1 MLAVKQESYVPFAED
16 VANDILSNYSSEF
29 DYMDWSSLSEGD
41 IVEAF
46 NQIVG
51 VIATFKA
58 DKNLTIAQNR
68 SERLSD
74 IETCIHG
81 FLKAWAVNEG
91 YSK

>member
-1 MLAVKQESYVPFAED
+1 MLAVQKETYVPFAAD
-16 VANDILSNYSSEF
+16 VADDIMCNINTEF
-29 DYMDWSSLSEGD
+29 DYMDWSSLSEQN

-58 DKNLTIAQNR
+58 DASLTPAENR

-74 IETCIHG
+74 IETSMYG
-81 FLKAWAVNEG
+81 FLKAWAVKEG
-91 YSK
+91 FSR